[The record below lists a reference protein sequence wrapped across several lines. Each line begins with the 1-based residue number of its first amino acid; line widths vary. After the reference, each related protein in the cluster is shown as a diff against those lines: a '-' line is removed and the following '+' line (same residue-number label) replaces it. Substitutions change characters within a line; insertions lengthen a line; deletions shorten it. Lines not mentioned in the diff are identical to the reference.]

1 VGTERKS
8 VTLSRDDLLRFS
20 SEQFEDFVSQVTDA
34 REPTQSEKNELKR
47 QRRLIKNRESAQA
60 SRQRK
65 KSRADELERKV
76 NDLTNENSV
85 LKENISALSTENA
98 QLKSEVGFLQAV
110 VNKSG
115 ITNMFSLSPTNYTS
129 NFSGKQQN
137 GIPPGLVLMVV
148 LFSFGLFFG
157 SLGPNSGFTNMGKN
171 SPRIFHREEFESTA
185 SGNDLLNILSEQ
197 EMPVH
202 RLQKAYKRILARDTR
217 HREENSLNEI
227 LEGEDIK
234 HSNGIFQL
242 EPNTTYLLENIWE
255 KWERS
260 FGENLTHVT
269 ITEIEKIRE
278 LFIEKRKIPRH
289 M

>member
-1 VGTERKS
+1 M
-8 VTLSRDDLLRFS
+8 S
-20 SEQFEDFVSQVTDA
+20 SEDFESNVA
-34 REPTQSEKNELKR
+34 RLSALRPLTAAEKNLIKR

-65 KSRADELERKV
+65 KSRVDELERKV
-76 NDLTNENSV
+76 NDLANENSV
-85 LKENISALSTENA
+85 LKENVSALSTENA

-129 NFSGKQQN
+129 NFGGKQQN

-157 SLGPNSGFTNMGKN
+157 STVGPKSGFTNMGKN
-171 SPRIFHREEFESTA
+171 SPRIFHHEEFESTS

-197 EMPVH
+197 EIPVH

-255 KWERS
+255 KW
-260 FGENLTHVT
+260 VPA
-269 ITEIEKIRE
+269 KIISKFPSLSMAKKIFRQSAFRQKSD
-278 LFIEKRKIPRH
+278 LSLPRDPSRK
-289 M
+289 

>member
-1 VGTERKS
+1 
-8 VTLSRDDLLRFS
+8 
-20 SEQFEDFVSQVTDA
+20 VTDT
-34 REPTQSEKNELKR
+34 RELTQNEKNELKR

-65 KSRADELERKV
+65 KSRVDELERKV
-76 NDLTNENSV
+76 NDLANENSV

-129 NFSGKQQN
+129 NFGGKQQN

-157 SLGPNSGFTNMGKN
+157 STVGPKSGFTNMGKN
-171 SPRIFHREEFESTA
+171 SPRIFHHEEFESTS

-197 EMPVH
+197 EIPVH
-202 RLQKAYKRILARDTR
+202 RLQKAYKRILALDTR
-217 HREENSLNEI
+217 HKEANSLNEI
-227 LEGEDIK
+227 LEGEDLTK
-234 HSNGIFQL
+234 QSKLGIFQL
-242 EPNTTYLLENIWE
+242 EPNTTYLLDNIWE
-255 KWERS
+255 KWVPAKNIS
-260 FGENLTHVT
+260 KFPSLSMAK
-269 ITEIEKIRE
+269 KIFRQSAFRQKSD
-278 LFIEKRKIPRH
+278 LSLPRDPSRK
-289 M
+289 